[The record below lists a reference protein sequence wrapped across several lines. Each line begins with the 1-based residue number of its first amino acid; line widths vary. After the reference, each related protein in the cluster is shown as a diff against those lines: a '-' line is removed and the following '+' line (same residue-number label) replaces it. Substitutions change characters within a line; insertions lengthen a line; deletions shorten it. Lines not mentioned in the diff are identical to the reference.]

1 MQRATQQLTNTE
13 KLKQVRRN
21 IARARTLIH
30 QKETAPGMSEQTQT
44 SPEAA
49 APAPRKTI
57 LQTLTGRVV
66 GDKMNKT
73 VTVLVERR
81 VKHPLY
87 GKFVTRSSK
96 YHAHDENNE
105 YKMGDLV
112 EIVACRKLAK
122 TKAYRV
128 TRLIEKARIV

>member
-1 MQRATQQLTNTE
+1 
-13 KLKQVRRN
+13 
-21 IARARTLIH
+21 
-30 QKETAPGMSEQTQT
+30 MSEQAQAPTAT
-44 SPEAA
+44 
-49 APAPRKTI
+49 PAPRKTI

-105 YKMGDLV
+105 YKLGDLV

-128 TRLIEKARIV
+128 SRLIEKAKIV